1 MAIVPSWQQIPPQHA
16 AIQQPLLSDAGDWGR
31 PLIVDSSGIL
41 QEQRPVFPVDV
52 TTEVYNPSMVDH
64 SGATWTSSSKRSS
77 KNSHHQQSSHHSH
90 HLMVPSNHHRSQV
103 DKKEQTQL
111 SPVKKRVKESTPPS
125 DQSNSYQNCNTSSSR
140 RGGGGGGGNGGAG
153 HSPNGHW
160 QHNHHNSVVKHQ
172 PNEHIPTG
180 RQQHTITI
188 HDTPSP
194 AVSVITISDSE
205 DESTG
210 KSSNKTVHVHR
221 QNSTKQRKNVISCVT
236 VADSDGEDHRS
247 PAKLQIQNQIYQQ
260 QVIKHE
266 PQQNGSSYT
275 TSSSSSSS
283 SQSQKKR
290 LLAKAQSECMLNV
303 PTKQEP
309 GTDYHH
315 HHRSNDYLISQNIHG
330 SHCSSACKEPL
341 NSGSNYYVNASSAN
355 HSGGQEQHVV
365 YSTSDKRVSW
375 APPAAHAPSSNSRRH
390 SAVPVVNLRD
400 YNIQTQ
406 GHKEYIQP
414 PAAHTTRESLA
425 VGREQHL
432 LATAKG
438 WGGSHQTLHQ
448 GYRFVHFFLP
458 FSYCISW

>member
-1 MAIVPSWQQIPPQHA
+1 M
-16 AIQQPLLSDAGDWGR
+16 
-31 PLIVDSSGIL
+31 
-41 QEQRPVFPVDV
+41 FPVDV
-52 TTEVYNPSMVDH
+52 ATEVYNPSMVDH
-64 SGATWTSSSKRSS
+64 TSGSWTSSSKRGS
-77 KNSHHQQSSHHSH
+77 KASHHHASVQQSSHHSH

-125 DQSNSYQNCNTSSSR
+125 DQSNAYQNCNTR
-140 RGGGGGGGNGGAG
+140 RG
-153 HSPNGHW
+153 HSPNNAAW
-160 QHNHHNSVVKHQ
+160 QQSSHHGGVVKHQ
-172 PNEHIPTG
+172 PSEHVTHNG
-180 RQQHTITI
+180 RQHTITI

-205 DESTG
+205 DEGTG
-210 KSSNKTVHVHR
+210 KLNKLTGGSSHR
-221 QNSTKQRKNVISCVT
+221 VTTGSNMKQRKNVISCVT

-247 PAKLQIQNQIYQQ
+247 PAKLQVQNHIYQQ

-266 PQQNGSSYT
+266 PQPSSGSTSGTNVNTGYT
-275 TSSSSSSS
+275 

-315 HHRSNDYLISQNIHG
+315 HHHHRSNDYLFSQQLHVHSG

-341 NSGSNYYVNASSAN
+341 SGTYQYVNSSSAN
-355 HSGGQEQHVV
+355 HMANGQEQHVV

-375 APPAAHAPSSNSRRH
+375 APPPVAHAPSSQSSHRRH

-400 YNIQTQ
+400 YNLQTQ
-406 GHKEYIQP
+406 SHKEYIQP

-432 LATAKG
+432 LAAPTKG

-448 GYRFVHFFLP
+448 GYR
-458 FSYCISW
+458 YA

>member
-1 MAIVPSWQQIPPQHA
+1 M
-16 AIQQPLLSDAGDWGR
+16 
-31 PLIVDSSGIL
+31 
-41 QEQRPVFPVDV
+41 FPVDV
-52 TTEVYNPSMVDH
+52 ATEVYNPSMVDH
-64 SGATWTSSSKRSS
+64 TSGSWTSSSKRGS
-77 KNSHHQQSSHHSH
+77 KASHHHASVQQSSHHSH

-125 DQSNSYQNCNTSSSR
+125 DQSNAYQNCNTR
-140 RGGGGGGGNGGAG
+140 RG
-153 HSPNGHW
+153 HSPNNAAW
-160 QHNHHNSVVKHQ
+160 QQSSHHGVVKHQ
-172 PNEHIPTG
+172 PSEHVTHNG
-180 RQQHTITI
+180 RQHTITI

-205 DESTG
+205 DEGTG
-210 KSSNKTVHVHR
+210 KLNKLNGGSSHR
-221 QNSTKQRKNVISCVT
+221 VTTGSNMKQRKNVISCVT

-247 PAKLQIQNQIYQQ
+247 PAKLQVQNHIYQQ

-266 PQQNGSSYT
+266 PQPSSGSTSGTNVNTGYT
-275 TSSSSSSS
+275 

-315 HHRSNDYLISQNIHG
+315 HHRSNDYLLSQQLHVHSG

-341 NSGSNYYVNASSAN
+341 SGTYQYVNSSSAN
-355 HSGGQEQHVV
+355 HMANGQEQHVV

-375 APPAAHAPSSNSRRH
+375 APPVAHAPSSQSSHRRH

-400 YNIQTQ
+400 YNLQTQ
-406 GHKEYIQP
+406 SHKEYIQP

-425 VGREQHL
+425 VGREHL
-432 LATAKG
+432 LAAPTKG

-448 GYRFVHFFLP
+448 GYRYA
-458 FSYCISW
+458 SYILQYI